1 MLDQSTVGDSNYGST
16 NTFLQYKIMNKELGN
31 KRMIHT
37 SFPGKRFIKQ
47 QYENSAKKSEAEP
60 QPLISMMELN

>member
-1 MLDQSTVGDSNYGST
+1 
-16 NTFLQYKIMNKELGN
+16 MNKELGN